1 MSSTSDLV
9 FSVLFRPLT
18 LLWAVLPTC
27 AKKGLKSI
35 SIRVLAEVVGL
46 VWSLCC
52 ALYVGK
58 LFLSFNERYVLM
70 AIDVVMENVR
80 PFIVRVSQHRDPLL
94 DWLLIG
100 LFVFVILMLLA
111 SILPNAGVI
120 PQNTIKYKEKAMQ
133 GSDFLPNMSFPAVQ
147 AKLLTRTYNSDGTTE
162 DSFLGSGF
170 RDEFDQ
176 FVTAYHNIEDE
187 HTIVIETDNCQVV
200 CPASRFRQVP
210 FQDIAYVRLDAGEF
224 SALGLKKA
232 SYERA
237 EPDQGERH
245 FACIYGPENHTMGS
259 IQGIKDFGQVVYSGS
274 TARGYSGAPYL
285 SHHKVLGMHLG
296 HGVMNGGPS
305 GAYMKSLF
313 ETVKESSEDVLVKHM
328 RNEVRRGK
336 ELQWETVPTDPD
348 CVRVR
353 WGKGYKILDKDTF
366 FEITTL
372 QKFERETLKAPRLEE
387 KLAPQDLSYDD
398 SKNGF
403 RASAAARANAG
414 ASGQTSA
421 MLSNVHN
428 VLEQL
433 RMEETPIQDSQ
444 CDSDSDA
451 EDMENQ
457 QLTLAQQK
465 EVLSYMLN
473 NTIRQLEKRRRRKD
487 RKSGQPSSSP
497 LNSLPHGK
505 SELQERKTP
514 GSKANSNRP

>member
-1 MSSTSDLV
+1 MSSTSDVV
-9 FSVLFRPLT
+9 FGVLFRPVT
-18 LLWAVLPTC
+18 LLWAVMPTC

-35 SIRVLAEVVGL
+35 STRVLAEVIGL
-46 VWSLCC
+46 LWSLCC

-58 LFLSFNERYVLM
+58 MIISVNEKYFRM
-70 AIDVVMENVR
+70 AIDKVIGLVG
-80 PFIVRVSQHRDPLL
+80 PFISRVSQHRDPLL
-94 DWLLIG
+94 EWLLIG
-100 LFVFVILMLLA
+100 LLVFVVLVVLA
-111 SILPNAGVI
+111 SVLPGPSSASANR
-120 PQNTIKYKEKAMQ
+120 IKYKEKAMQ
-133 GSDFLPNMSFPAVQ
+133 GSDFLPNMSFPAIQ
-147 AKLLTRTYNSDGTTE
+147 AKLFTRAFSSDGTFE

-176 FVTAYHNIEDE
+176 LVTAYHNIEDE

-200 CPASRFRQVP
+200 CPASRFKQVP
-210 FQDIAYVRLDAGEF
+210 FQDIAFVKLDAGEF

-259 IQGIKDFGQVVYSGS
+259 IQGITDFGQVVYSGS

-313 ETVKESSEDVLVKHM
+313 ETVKESSEDVLIKHM
-328 RNEVRRGK
+328 RNEIRRGK
-336 ELQWETVPTDPD
+336 ELQWENVPTDPD
-348 CVRVR
+348 SVRVR
-353 WGKGYKILDKDTF
+353 WGKGYKIVDKDTF
-366 FEITTL
+366 FEITTP
-372 QKFERETLKAPRLEE
+372 QKFTRETLKAPELEE
-387 KLAPQDLSYDD
+387 KLAPQDLSFDD

-403 RASAAARANAG
+403 RASAATRVNAG
-414 ASGQTSA
+414 AHGRTSA
-421 MLSNVHN
+421 MPFNAHN

-433 RMEETPIQDSQ
+433 RMAATPIQDSL
-444 CDSDSDA
+444 CDSESDV

-465 EVLSYMLN
+465 EVLNYMLN
-473 NTIRQLEKRRRRKD
+473 NTIRQLERKRRRKD
-487 RKSGQPSSSP
+487 RKLGQQSSSP
-497 LNSLPHGK
+497 LSNSPHGK
-505 SELQERKTP
+505 SELPDRKTP